1 MFGNTRL
8 PQRSRKQLFGVF
20 GIIFQRVRIILK
32 MKSNRPPRSRAFT
45 IISILI
51 VTMII
56 LSMLASAI
64 SLVQ

>member
-1 MFGNTRL
+1 
-8 PQRSRKQLFGVF
+8 
-20 GIIFQRVRIILK
+20 

-56 LSMLASAI
+56 LSMVASAI